1 MIIAREVC
9 QICGVLT
16 EFKAEDDVVLLR
28 EATCIHCGAS
38 LRNSDVAGEVIAY
51 IRGENTG
58 LKNQK
63 EKLDKYRILNTCSSG
78 YIHNALKECEGYTCC
93 EYFSQVPS
101 GSIYNDILC
110 VDLCNIPF
118 DENTFDIVIS
128 EDVLE
133 HICDFEKAMKEILR
147 VLKVGGKHIFT
158 VPLHE
163 GRKTIGRQDKE
174 KVYHGDPIHEEGCL
188 VVTDWGDDI
197 GIILENFGYSVDIQK
212 KHVFYA
218 EKEITDV
225 DKSYDEYLRK
235 KKSMDKYFKYNSVI
249 IAAQKE
255 TEDSI
260 GSWFTGERFV
270 PGIRDVQLEIEHY
283 QRYESVQELVRH
295 KTVLDA
301 ACGEGYGS
309 NILAGT
315 AEKVIGLDI
324 SDEAVE
330 RAKIKYRDTANLSFV
345 IGSIAKLPL
354 EDNSVDIIVSFETI
368 EHVSEELQVGFL
380 QEIERVLRKDGIL
393 VMSTPNKEIY
403 SDLYS
408 YKNEFHIKEFYKD
421 EFTRFLGTKFENIK
435 LYNQYFEIASFI
447 DSVDG
452 VDERVKYFKNREKYD
467 RQGKYFIALA
477 SNSMLPDVG
486 ISSVFMNRDT
496 EYDKKNLRII
506 QLQKEEEIRNEHL
519 FKLDKEI
526 NNKNEYILQLQK
538 EQEESKVIEIECQRL
553 KEKLEVTLDRNK
565 VAESLCTE
573 FQREKKRI
581 EKEKIRVEE
590 ERNITEQEVILR
602 GEHILKLDKEIAE
615 LREYK
620 NIAEKELNSR
630 TYKMALKIRG
640 VSFRILP
647 KNGNRR
653 FFVRVLLKGLRH
665 PRRMLRVLKALK
677 FNVLCGNIRTKG
689 LTGGRLYFCSVEEKE
704 LNANISF
711 ENSSIQVEK
720 IEEKKKL
727 SDYEKLQFPKNESPE
742 VSIVIPVYNE
752 FEYTYGCLKSILN
765 NSGDVSYEIIIADDN
780 SSDYTQQI
788 EEVVSNVIKITNHN
802 NLRFLLNCNNA
813 AKEAR
818 GKYILF
824 LNNDTQ
830 VQDDWLKP
838 LLGVMKT
845 DCKVGLVGPKLIY
858 ENGWLQEAGGIIWK
872 DASAWNFGNRS
883 NPELAEYNYIKEVDF
898 ISGACIMIRKELWE
912 EIGGFDE
919 RFAPAY
925 YEDVDLAFEVRKHGF
940 KVVYQPLSN
949 VVHFEGIS
957 NGINLSS
964 GQKSYQVVNQE
975 KFYEKWKEILNK
987 ENYPNGECV
996 FLAKD
1001 RGRFKKHILV
1011 VDHYVPHFDKDAGGR
1026 GTFMYLKL
1034 FSEMGM
1040 HVTFIGDNFYKHE
1053 PYTTVLNQEGVEILY
1068 GEYYLNNYEH
1078 WIKNNGRYFD
1088 YVYLQRPHISV
1099 KYIDL
1104 VKKHTDAKIIYYDVD
1119 LCHVREM
1126 RQYEITRD
1134 KSLLESAAKWKEI
1147 EFGLIE
1153 KADVVHVVGSYEEEY
1168 LKELFPYKP
1177 IRNIPLYTYP
1187 MLKKGTNKNFKLRKN
1202 ILFVGGFGHPPNED
1216 AVIWFSKEVFPKIR
1230 NTFPDIKWYIVGS
1243 NPPDTVQQLADKN
1256 IIVKGF
1262 VSDDELKKLYQ
1273 ECKIDVVPLR
1283 YGAGVKGKVL
1293 EAIYNQIPL
1302 VVTSVGAEGLSEDE
1316 NAFWVVDEADEM
1328 ANLIIKIYNDND
1340 ILEEKADNSV
1350 DFINRHFTRERAQEV
1365 LNMDF
1370 E

>member
-9 QICGVLT
+9 QICGMLT
-16 EFKAEDDVVLLR
+16 EFKAEDEVVLLR
-28 EATCIHCGAS
+28 EATCVHCGAS

-78 YIHNALKECEGYTCC
+78 YIHNALKGCEGYTCC

-101 GSIYNDILC
+101 GSIYNDVLC

-133 HICDFEKAMKEILR
+133 HICDFEKAMSEILR

-197 GIILENFGYSVDIQK
+197 GIILESFGYSVDIQK
-212 KHVFYA
+212 KHVFYT

-235 KKSMDKYFKYNSVI
+235 KKSMDKYFKYNSVV
-249 IAAQKE
+249 IAAQKG

-260 GSWFTGERFV
+260 ESLFTGERFV

-309 NILAGT
+309 NILAST

-330 RAKIKYRDTANLSFV
+330 RAKIKYGDTANLSFV
-345 IGSIAKLPL
+345 IGSIAELPL

-368 EHVSEELQVGFL
+368 EHVAEELQVGFL
-380 QEIERVLRKDGIL
+380 REIGRVLKKDGIL

-403 SDLYS
+403 SDLYNF
-408 YKNEFHIKEFYKD
+408 KNEFHIKEFYKD
-421 EFTRFLGTKFENIK
+421 EFIRFLGTKFENIK
-435 LYNQYFEIASFI
+435 LYNQYFEVASFI
-447 DSVDG
+447 DSVEDK
-452 VDERVKYFKNREKYD
+452 DDKVKYFKNTEKYL
-467 RQGKYFIALA
+467 REGKYFIALA
-477 SNSMLPDVG
+477 SNGDLSNSC
-486 ISSVFMNRDT
+486 ISSVFMNEDT
-496 EYDKKNLRII
+496 EYDKKIARIF
-506 QLQKEEEIRNEHL
+506 QLQEAEEVRNKHL
-519 FKLDKEI
+519 RQLDDEI
-526 NNKNEYILQLQK
+526 NAKNEYILQLQK
-538 EQEESKVIEIECQRL
+538 EQEQCNALEIEYKKMQ
-553 KEKLEVTLDRNK
+553 KESELIW
-565 VAESLCTE
+565 
-573 FQREKKRI
+573 EKKQEEWENKLLKANKADE
-581 EKEKIRVEE
+581 EKSNLEH
-590 ERNITEQEVILR
+590 EVVLR

-615 LREYK
+615 LREYRAL
-620 NIAEKELNSR
+620 AERELNSR
-630 TYKMALKIRG
+630 SYKMALKLRNL
-640 VSFRILP
+640 SFKILP
-647 KNGNRR
+647 KNSNRR
-653 FFVRVLLKGLRH
+653 FLFGVLLKTLRH
-665 PRRMLRVLKALK
+665 PRTMYRTFKSLK
-677 FNVLCGNIRTKG
+677 FNILCENLKANGMEG
-689 LTGGRLYFCSVEEKE
+689 VRLYFRNIEERE
-704 LNANISF
+704 
-711 ENSSIQVEK
+711 SSSIFPCKDTAIQVES
-720 IEEKKKL
+720 IEEKKRL
-727 SDYEKLQFPKNESPE
+727 SDYEKLQFPKNDNPE

-765 NSGDVSYEIIIADDN
+765 NSGNVSYEIIIADDN
-780 SSDYTQQI
+780 STDFTSQI
-788 EEVVSNVIKITNHN
+788 EEVVSNIRKITSQD
-802 NLRFLLNCNNA
+802 NLRFLLNCNKA
-813 AKEAR
+813 AKVAR
-818 GKYILF
+818 GKYIVF

-830 VQDDWLKP
+830 VQDNWLKP
-838 LLGVMKT
+838 LLGIMKT

-858 ENGWLQEAGGIIWK
+858 QNGWLQEAGGIVWK
-872 DASAWNFGNRS
+872 DASAWNFGNRT
-883 NPELAEYNYIKEVDF
+883 NPEQADYNYLKEVDF

-912 EIGGFDE
+912 KIGGFDE
-919 RFAPAY
+919 QFAPAY
-925 YEDVDLAFEVRKHGF
+925 YEDVDLAFEVRKHDF
-940 KVVYQPLSN
+940 KVIYQPLSS

-957 NGINLSS
+957 NGTSLSA
-964 GQKSYQVVNQE
+964 GQKAYQLVNKE
-975 KFYEKWKEILNK
+975 KFYRKWEKVLEK
-987 ENYPNGECV
+987 ENYPNGESV

-1001 RGRFKKHILV
+1001 RSRFKKHILV

-1034 FSEMGM
+1034 FVEMGM

-1053 PYTTVLNQEGVEILY
+1053 PYTTILNQEGIEILY
-1068 GEYYLNNYEH
+1068 GEYYLNNCEH
-1078 WIKNNGRYFD
+1078 WLKENGKYFD

-1104 VKKHTDAKIIYYDVD
+1104 VKKYTNAKVIYYDVD
-1119 LCHVREM
+1119 LCHVREL
-1126 RQYEITRD
+1126 RQYEIT
-1134 KSLLESAAKWKEI
+1134 KEEALLESAARWKEI

-1153 KADVVHVVGSYEEEY
+1153 KADVIHVVGSYEEQY
-1168 LKELFPYKP
+1168 LKEIFPEKP
-1177 IRNIPLYTYP
+1177 IRNIPLYIYSDI
-1187 MLKKGTNKNFKLRKN
+1187 KRDVDKDFANRKN

-1216 AVIWFSKEVFPKIR
+1216 AVLWFARDIFPRILKKY
-1230 NTFPDIKWYIVGS
+1230 PDIIWYIVGAK
-1243 NPPDTVQQLADKN
+1243 PPKTVQDLASVN
-1256 IIVKGF
+1256 IIIKGF
-1262 VSDDELKKLYQ
+1262 VSDEELQKLYK
-1273 ECKIDVVPLR
+1273 ECRIDVVPLR

-1302 VVTSVGAEGLSEDE
+1302 VTTSIGAEGLSTNEE
-1316 NAFWVVDEADEM
+1316 AFWVEDDAEKIAS
-1328 ANLIIKIYNDND
+1328 LIIDVYEDFEALKI
-1340 ILEEKADNSV
+1340 KSDNSNL
-1350 DFINRHFTRERAQEV
+1350 FIENHFLDKHAKEI
-1365 LNMDF
+1365 LKLDMS
-1370 E
+1370 